1 MKISP
6 SLLAADFLNL
16 EEDIK
21 RINETDCD
29 YLHLAVMDG
38 KFVDD
43 ITFGYPLIKEIKDK
57 CNKKL
62 DVHLMVEFPEKLTS
76 KLCDLKVDYLTI
88 HAEVIKNVDFDK
100 LLQKAKENNVTLGL
114 AFNPDTNVEEYS
126 EYIKKVNFILIM
138 SVFPGKGGQSF
149 IEDVLNNV
157 KVIKEINKNT
167 FINIDGG
174 VNDTT
179 INKIKNFEID
189 MVVSGSY
196 LFKGNMQEKINLLR

>member
-21 RINETDCD
+21 RINEIDCD
-29 YLHLAVMDG
+29 YLHLDVMDG

>member
-29 YLHLAVMDG
+29 YLHLDVMDG

>member
-16 EEDIK
+16 KEDIR

-29 YLHLAVMDG
+29 CLHLDVMDG

-43 ITFGYPLIKEIKDK
+43 ITFGLPLIKEIKEN
-57 CNKKL
+57 CNKQL
-62 DVHLMVEFPEKLTS
+62 DVHLMVEHPQDLAER
-76 KLCDLKVDYLTI
+76 LCDLNVKYLTI
-88 HAEVIKNVDFDK
+88 HSEILDNVNFEYLLKKAE
-100 LLQKAKENNVTLGL
+100 ENGVVLGI
-114 AFNPDTNVEEYS
+114 AFNPNTEIKDYEKF
-126 EYIKKVNFILIM
+126 IKKINFALIM
-138 SVFPGKGGQSF
+138 SVYPGKGGQSF
-149 IEDVLNNV
+149 IEEVLI
-157 KVIKEINKNT
+157 KAKEIKEINSNT

-174 VNDTT
+174 VNDST
-179 INKIKNFEID
+179 ISKIKEVEID